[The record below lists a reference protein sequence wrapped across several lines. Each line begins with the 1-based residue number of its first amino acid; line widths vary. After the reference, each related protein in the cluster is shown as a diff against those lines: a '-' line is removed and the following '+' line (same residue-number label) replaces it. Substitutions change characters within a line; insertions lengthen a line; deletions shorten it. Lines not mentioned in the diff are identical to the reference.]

1 MVQDIRQCIIL
12 LKNFEKDVEELIEKC
27 NEVRKQHIEDA
38 QKIRT
43 LEEKVEELELK
54 LKEYEQG
61 ETDTNSK

>member
-43 LEEKVEELELK
+43 LEERVEELELK